1 VNLKTDE
8 GRAMSTEATLT
19 HHLQAL
25 YEGVEAVLSDYTEE
39 SVLFTPD
46 GPVRGLAGIRAF
58 FENFINNSPAELFQA
73 VTLVRQDIVGEAPT
87 SSGKRS
93 HTSPSLPTPLS
104 SGTARLCSKRTRL
117 SSRAG

>member
-73 VTLVRQDIVGEAPT
+73 VTLVRQDIVGEAAYIIWKAEPYVSFAT
-87 SSGKRS
+87 DTFVIRNGKIVFQ
-93 HTSPSLPTPLS
+93 TY
-104 SGTARLCSKRTRL
+104 AAVVQ
-117 SSRAG
+117 AG